1 MGSMSILQ
9 VLTITTDVV
18 VALVVLALAGYLS
31 AVAWALWRASASVR
45 AIADG
50 LEAVQRHTL
59 PVGEKLATINGAL
72 TTLDGGLTAV
82 NGHLVAAAKV
92 FRL

>member
-1 MGSMSILQ
+1 ML
-9 VLTITTDVV
+9 LTLTLLTVFLVV
-18 VALVVLALAGYLS
+18 VALAGYLS
-31 AVAWALWRASASVR
+31 AVAWALRDASRSIA

-50 LEAVQRHTL
+50 REAVPGHTV

-72 TTLDGGLTAV
+72 SALAGGFHAV
-82 NGHLVAAAKV
+82 DHHLGAAARV

>member
-1 MGSMSILQ
+1 M
-9 VLTITTDVV
+9 ITVFIVV
-18 VALVVLALAGYLS
+18 VARAGYLS
-31 AVAWALWRASASVR
+31 AAAWALRDASRSIA

-50 LEAVQRHTL
+50 LEAVQGHTV

-72 TTLDGGLTAV
+72 SALAGGFHAV
-82 NGHLVAAAKV
+82 DTHLGAAARV

>member
-1 MGSMSILQ
+1 MGSMSALQ
-9 VLTITTDVV
+9 VLTIATDIV
-18 VALVVLALAGYLS
+18 VALVVIALAGYLA
-31 AVAWALWRASASVR
+31 AVAWALRQASTSVA

-50 LEAVQRHTL
+50 LEAVQRHTV
-59 PVGEKLATINGAL
+59 PVAEKLTTINGAL

-82 NGHLVAAAKV
+82 NGHLVAAARV

>member
-1 MGSMSILQ
+1 MLLILT
-9 VLTITTDVV
+9 LITVFLVV
-18 VALVVLALAGYLS
+18 VALAGYL
-31 AVAWALWRASASVR
+31 AATAWALRDASRSIK

-50 LEAVQRHTL
+50 LEAVQQHTV

-72 TTLDGGLTAV
+72 SALAGGFAAV
-82 NGHLVAAAKV
+82 DGHLSAAARV

>member
-1 MGSMSILQ
+1 MLVTLTLIT
-9 VLTITTDVV
+9 VL
-18 VALVVLALAGYLS
+18 LVVLALAGYLA
-31 AVAWALWRASASVR
+31 AVAWALRDASRSVA

-50 LEAVQRHTL
+50 LEAVVAHTA

-72 TTLDGGLTAV
+72 SALAGGLKTV
-82 NGHLVAAAKV
+82 DGHLGAAARV